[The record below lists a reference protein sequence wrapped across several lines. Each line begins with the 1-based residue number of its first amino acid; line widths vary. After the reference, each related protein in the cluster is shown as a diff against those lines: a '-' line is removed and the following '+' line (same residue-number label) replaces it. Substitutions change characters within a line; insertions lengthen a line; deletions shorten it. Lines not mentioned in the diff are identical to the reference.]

1 MKRSAAWVTSPDGT
15 PSVSSVSQVDGAAFE
30 RVTATVANA
39 LNQIVAVNR
48 PQSVELNGI
57 ASAMASLEL
66 QVTPQPSAQVP
77 EPAAVVA
84 ARPPNQNRPP
94 ASGEPDGWSHW
105 LSDSSTASFG
115 QWPKVKVKATTQSA
129 VLGTLVDEVEGRV
142 WIKPDESPV
151 YDPRGNLIQDGGW
164 SYEWDARNRLLAAEM
179 KAEHLPA
186 DLPQIRV
193 EHRYDWLSRRVVT
206 ITKEKRVDTQTGAR
220 ESVWRVL
227 EHRHFWY
234 DGWHLMAET
243 VQGGAPGSV
252 AAVTQRY
259 IWGLDLAGDWERG
272 MGQTRPQG
280 SSTRT
285 GGVGALLG
293 VMTSAGKTY
302 SVCNDAN
309 GNVMGF
315 IDLGTATLTARF
327 DYDAFGNPITNWSA
341 PDHPASDTITRI
353 RFGSKR
359 QDPHTG
365 WLYYGYRWYD
375 AENGRW
381 PSRDPIG
388 ERGGMNLYGMVYNNP
403 INLFDPDGRA
413 PMSGG
418 FPTPFPSFIPPGGS
432 SSRPSC
438 EKPIWNPSNL
448 GGLLLR
454 VEREGRIGPDC
465 DQCKLVEVRRLKSE
479 ALRAAINWNPTSP
492 GWSKSNQ
499 CADQALALADYLNT
513 YNPTVRKLHNHEPA
527 WFYGVGGG
535 NILPGG
541 RFIPFVRNFG
551 NHHVVKVTALK
562 AADDCA
568 MGSYYIDGFK
578 GTPWLLQGA
587 NPGGNI
593 GEGPWDDFNNDYPGR
608 PPGG

>member
-1 MKRSAAWVTSPDGT
+1 MRRTAAWVTTPTGT
-15 PSVSSVSQVDGAAFE
+15 PPARGTAAADGAVFQ
-30 RVTATVANA
+30 RVTTTQSNA
-39 LNQIVAVNR
+39 LNQMVTVNR
-48 PQSVELNGI
+48 PQSVELSGI
-57 ASAMASLEL
+57 ASASAEVEL
-66 QVTPQPSAQVP
+66 RVARQPSAQNP
-77 EPAAVVA
+77 DPAAVVA
-84 ARPPNQNRPP
+84 ARPPNRNRPP

-105 LSDSSTASFG
+105 LSDTGTASFG
-115 QWPKVKVKATTQSA
+115 QWPKVKVKATTQSET
-129 VLGTLVDEVEGRV
+129 LGTLVDEVEGRG

-164 SYEWDARNRLLAAEM
+164 TYEWDARNRLLAAEM
-179 KAEHLPA
+179 RPQHLPD

-193 EHRYDWLSRRVVT
+193 EHRYDWMSRRVVT

-327 DYDAFGNPITNWSA
+327 DYDAFGNPITNWTA
-341 PDHPASDTITRI
+341 PNHPAPETITRV
-353 RFGSKR
+353 RFSSKH

-388 ERGGMNLYGMVYNNP
+388 EEGGLNLYGMVGNDPVNDVDINGEIGLAGAIFGAVFEIGIQVTVNLAKGDDWYNIDVKDVLISAAVGAVAPGALASAKKAKNAWEGAK
-403 INLFDPDGRA
+403 NLNQTVTKIATSRGKRVK
-413 PMSGG
+413 G
-418 FPTPFPSFIPPGGS
+418 GGS
-432 SSRPSC
+432 DS
-438 EKPIWNPSNL
+438 
-448 GGLLLR
+448 
-454 VEREGRIGPDC
+454 
-465 DQCKLVEVRRLKSE
+465 
-479 ALRAAINWNPTSP
+479 
-492 GWSKSNQ
+492 
-499 CADQALALADYLNT
+499 LAE
-513 YNPTVRKLHNHEPA
+513 VRKLHNRIKGKIREHNRIVKDAVETVSVQVA
-527 WFYGVGGG
+527 WQTSKALAKKLADEIEEIVRK
-535 NILPGG
+535 NPCLPEATLQIEQKD
-541 RFIPFVRNFG
+541 RFILLYDNEGKLVPAILSPRPF
-551 NHHVVKVTALK
+551 
-562 AADDCA
+562 
-568 MGSYYIDGFK
+568 
-578 GTPWLLQGA
+578 
-587 NPGGNI
+587 
-593 GEGPWDDFNNDYPGR
+593 
-608 PPGG
+608 